1 MQAGRKFCVGEDIV
15 RNNLVRFLLA
25 LSILCLSVG
34 AAVVRA
40 QRIKP
45 SAAQDIITKFRIQP
59 KSGGPLFVTVN
70 GTEKQIAKEAL
81 EAWIIEGGHKLA
93 YTTSEAPGQMGAGR
107 TLMVFDAHTNQHKK
121 LVTSEDDLVSVKE
134 ARSGDGKTVLL
145 LETSNAEVCAP
156 TIGVIDPTR
165 GKVFSETP
173 AQVLSIKG
181 DIMILGYFK
190 EAEWQKNCES
200 KKMKPY
206 KTKSFSLSALLKR
219 RTVTHEQ

>member
-1 MQAGRKFCVGEDIV
+1 M
-15 RNNLVRFLLA
+15 
-25 LSILCLSVG
+25 
-34 AAVVRA
+34 RA

-93 YTTSEAPGQMGAGR
+93 YTTSEAPGQMGAGG
-107 TLMVFDAHTNQHKK
+107 TLVVFDAHTNQHKK

-156 TIGVIDPTR
+156 TIGVIDPAR

-190 EAEWQKNCES
+190 EVLPRRAGLVVVSHHVLCHCRRPVHVVTARS
-200 KKMKPY
+200 PR
-206 KTKSFSLSALLKR
+206 ALIRMKR
-219 RTVTHEQ
+219 RTVRTTQ